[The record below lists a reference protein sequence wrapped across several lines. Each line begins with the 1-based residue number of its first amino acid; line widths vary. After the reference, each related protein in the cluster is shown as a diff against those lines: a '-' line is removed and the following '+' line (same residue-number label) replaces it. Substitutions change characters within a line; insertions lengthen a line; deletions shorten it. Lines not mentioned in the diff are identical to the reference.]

1 MMRFF
6 ILFFPAKCGQEC
18 GQITGIFI
26 LLKHDFNGGKRKSVY
41 GKTEQEAKRKRREW
55 KKNVNSSAV
64 LGNDRITVGQPMKRY
79 QKILVRQTEPGY
91 KAKQGRAQG
100 ETGPG
105 ARRNRAR
112 AQGTTGP
119 GARHNRAGY
128 KAKQGPG
135 ARQNRAGYKAKQNPG
150 ARRNRARVE
159 GETGPDADTGITGKD
174 PLRRKAAKNA
184 AESLFPLFGGNF
196 PVLLNTEL
204 KTGILT
210 GLRRSRGDYDIPLSK
225 ATTEKRPA
233 GIDRAL
239 FC

>member
-79 QKILVRQTEPGY
+79 QKILVRRNRTQV
-91 KAKQGRAQG
+91 QGK
-100 ETGPG
+100 TGPG
-105 ARRNRAR
+105 AR
-112 AQGTTGP
+112 QS
-119 GARHNRAGY
+119 RAGR

-135 ARQNRAGYKAKQNPG
+135 TRQNRAGCKAKQGRMQTPG
-150 ARRNRARVE
+150 
-159 GETGPDADTGITGKD
+159 
-174 PLRRKAAKNA
+174 LQAK
-184 AESLFPLFGGNF
+184 
-196 PVLLNTEL
+196 
-204 KTGILT
+204 
-210 GLRRSRGDYDIPLSK
+210 IPFDG
-225 ATTEKRPA
+225 KRPKMPLKA
-233 GIDRAL
+233 FFLI
-239 FC
+239 

>member
-100 ETGPG
+100 KTGPG
-105 ARRNRAR
+105 TRRNRAP
-112 AQGTTGP
+112 GT
-119 GARHNRAGY
+119 
-128 KAKQGPG
+128 
-135 ARQNRAGYKAKQNPG
+135 RQNRAGHKAKQNPG
-150 ARRNRARVE
+150 TRRNRARMQ
-159 GETGPDADTGITGKD
+159 GKTGPDADTGITGKD

-225 ATTEKRPA
+225 VTTEKRPA

>member
-100 ETGPG
+100 KTGPG
-105 ARRNRAR
+105 
-112 AQGTTGP
+112 T
-119 GARHNRAGY
+119 
-128 KAKQGPG
+128 
-135 ARQNRAGYKAKQNPG
+135 RQNRAGYKAKQGRVQGKAGPG
-150 ARRNRARVE
+150 YKAKQGPGTRQNRAGCKAKQDRMQTP
-159 GETGPDADTGITGKD
+159 GLQAKIPFDGKRPKM
-174 PLRRKAAKNA
+174 PLKAFFPY
-184 AESLFPLFGGNF
+184 LGYFPLHCSIQS
-196 PVLLNTEL
+196 L
-204 KTGILT
+204 K
-210 GLRRSRGDYDIPLSK
+210 RGS
-225 ATTEKRPA
+225 
-233 GIDRAL
+233 
-239 FC
+239 

>member
-1 MMRFF
+1 MRFF

-79 QKILVRQTEPGY
+79 QKILVRQTEPRYKAKQSWAQGETEPRY

-100 ETGPG
+100 KAGPG
-105 ARRNRAR
+105 TR
-112 AQGTTGP
+112 Q
-119 GARHNRAGY
+119 NRAGY

-135 ARQNRAGYKAKQNPG
+135 AR
-150 ARRNRARVE
+150 RNRARVQ
-159 GETGPDADTGITGKD
+159 GKQGRMQT
-174 PLRRKAAKNA
+174 PGLQAK
-184 AESLFPLFGGNF
+184 
-196 PVLLNTEL
+196 
-204 KTGILT
+204 
-210 GLRRSRGDYDIPLSK
+210 IPFDG
-225 ATTEKRPA
+225 KRPKMPLKA
-233 GIDRAL
+233 FFLI
-239 FC
+239 

>member
-112 AQGTTGP
+112 AQGKT
-119 GARHNRAGY
+119 
-128 KAKQGPG
+128 GPG

-196 PVLLNTEL
+196 PCAAQ
-204 KTGILT
+204 
-210 GLRRSRGDYDIPLSK
+210 Y
-225 ATTEKRPA
+225 
-233 GIDRAL
+233 RA
-239 FC
+239 

>member
-79 QKILVRQTEPGY
+79 QKILVRQ
-91 KAKQGRAQG
+91 
-100 ETGPG
+100 
-105 ARRNRAR
+105 
-112 AQGTTGP
+112 
-119 GARHNRAGY
+119 NRAGY

-135 ARQNRAGYKAKQNPG
+135 TRRNRARVQGKTGPGARQNRAGRKAKQGRMQTPG
-150 ARRNRARVE
+150 LQAKI
-159 GETGPDADTGITGKD
+159 PFDGKRPKM
-174 PLRRKAAKNA
+174 PLKAF
-184 AESLFPLFGGNF
+184 FPYLGLTF

>member
-100 ETGPG
+100 KTGPG
-105 ARRNRAR
+105 
-112 AQGTTGP
+112 T
-119 GARHNRAGY
+119 
-128 KAKQGPG
+128 
-135 ARQNRAGYKAKQNPG
+135 RQNRAGHKAKQNPG
-150 ARRNRARVE
+150 TRRNRARMQ
-159 GETGPDADTGITGKD
+159 GKTGPDADTGITGKD

-225 ATTEKRPA
+225 VTTEKRPA

>member
-1 MMRFF
+1 MRFF

-100 ETGPG
+100 KQS
-105 ARRNRAR
+105 R
-112 AQGTTGP
+112 AQG
-119 GARHNRAGY
+119 
-128 KAKQGPG
+128 K
-135 ARQNRAGYKAKQNPG
+135 
-150 ARRNRARVE
+150 
-159 GETGPDADTGITGKD
+159 TGPDADTGITGKT
-174 PLRRKAAKNA
+174 PLRRKTAKNA
-184 AESLFPLFGGNF
+184 AESLFPLFEGTFLCCSIQRLKRGF
-196 PVLLNTEL
+196 CPVYGEAE
-204 KTGILT
+204 GIMT
-210 GLRRSRGDYDIPLSK
+210 YPYQK
-225 ATTEKRPA
+225 
-233 GIDRAL
+233 
-239 FC
+239 

>member
-1 MMRFF
+1 MRFF

-100 ETGPG
+100 KTGPG
-105 ARRNRAR
+105 
-112 AQGTTGP
+112 T
-119 GARHNRAGY
+119 
-128 KAKQGPG
+128 
-135 ARQNRAGYKAKQNPG
+135 RQNRAGHKAKQNPG
-150 ARRNRARVE
+150 TRRNRARMQ
-159 GETGPDADTGITGKD
+159 GKTGPDADTGITGKD

-225 ATTEKRPA
+225 VTTEKRPA

>member
-1 MMRFF
+1 
-6 ILFFPAKCGQEC
+6 
-18 GQITGIFI
+18 
-26 LLKHDFNGGKRKSVY
+26 
-41 GKTEQEAKRKRREW
+41 
-55 KKNVNSSAV
+55 
-64 LGNDRITVGQPMKRY
+64 MKRY

-100 ETGPG
+100 KTGPG
-105 ARRNRAR
+105 TR
-112 AQGTTGP
+112 Q
-119 GARHNRAGY
+119 NRAGY

-135 ARQNRAGYKAKQNPG
+135 T
-150 ARRNRARVE
+150 RRNRARVQ
-159 GETGPDADTGITGKD
+159 GKTGPMQGKTGPDADTGITGKD

-184 AESLFPLFGGNF
+184 AESLFPLFGVNF

>member
-26 LLKHDFNGGKRKSVY
+26 LLTHDFNGGKRKSVY

-100 ETGPG
+100 KTGPG
-105 ARRNRAR
+105 ARRNRTR
-112 AQGTTGP
+112 VQGETEP
-119 GARHNRAGY
+119 GY
-128 KAKQGPG
+128 KAKQG
-135 ARQNRAGYKAKQNPG
+135 RAQGKQS
-150 ARRNRARVE
+150 RAQ
-159 GETGPDADTGITGKD
+159 GKTGPDADTGITGKT
-174 PLRRKAAKNA
+174 PLRRKTAKNA
-184 AESLFPLFGGNF
+184 AESLFPLFEGTFLCCSIQRLKRGF
-196 PVLLNTEL
+196 CPVYGEAE
-204 KTGILT
+204 GIMT
-210 GLRRSRGDYDIPLSK
+210 YPYQK
-225 ATTEKRPA
+225 
-233 GIDRAL
+233 
-239 FC
+239 

>member
-100 ETGPG
+100 KTGPG
-105 ARRNRAR
+105 TR
-112 AQGTTGP
+112 Q
-119 GARHNRAGY
+119 NRAGY

-135 ARQNRAGYKAKQNPG
+135 T
-150 ARRNRARVE
+150 RRNRARVQ
-159 GETGPDADTGITGKD
+159 GKTGPDARQNRTGCRHRDYRQRSPST
-174 PLRRKAAKNA
+174 
-184 AESLFPLFGGNF
+184 ESGQ
-196 PVLLNTEL
+196 
-204 KTGILT
+204 KC
-210 GLRRSRGDYDIPLSK
+210 R
-225 ATTEKRPA
+225 
-233 GIDRAL
+233 
-239 FC
+239 

>member
-1 MMRFF
+1 M
-6 ILFFPAKCGQEC
+6 
-18 GQITGIFI
+18 
-26 LLKHDFNGGKRKSVY
+26 LKHDFNGGKRKSVY

-100 ETGPG
+100 ETEPRYKAKQSWAQGETEPRYKAKQGRAQGKAGPG
-105 ARRNRAR
+105 AR
-112 AQGTTGP
+112 Q
-119 GARHNRAGY
+119 NRAGY

-196 PVLLNTEL
+196 PCTAQ
-204 KTGILT
+204 
-210 GLRRSRGDYDIPLSK
+210 Y
-225 ATTEKRPA
+225 
-233 GIDRAL
+233 RA
-239 FC
+239 

>member
-91 KAKQGRAQG
+91 KAKQGRVQGKAGPGRKAKQGRAQGKTGPGTRRNRTRAQG

-105 ARRNRAR
+105 
-112 AQGTTGP
+112 
-119 GARHNRAGY
+119 
-128 KAKQGPG
+128 
-135 ARQNRAGYKAKQNPG
+135 
-150 ARRNRARVE
+150 
-159 GETGPDADTGITGKD
+159 
-174 PLRRKAAKNA
+174 
-184 AESLFPLFGGNF
+184 
-196 PVLLNTEL
+196 
-204 KTGILT
+204 
-210 GLRRSRGDYDIPLSK
+210 
-225 ATTEKRPA
+225 
-233 GIDRAL
+233 
-239 FC
+239 

>member
-79 QKILVRQTEPGY
+79 QKILVRQ
-91 KAKQGRAQG
+91 
-100 ETGPG
+100 
-105 ARRNRAR
+105 
-112 AQGTTGP
+112 
-119 GARHNRAGY
+119 NRAGY

-135 ARQNRAGYKAKQNPG
+135 TRQNRAGRKAKQG
-150 ARRNRARVE
+150 RAQ

-184 AESLFPLFGGNF
+184 AESLFPLFGANF
-196 PVLLNTEL
+196 PCAAQ
-204 KTGILT
+204 
-210 GLRRSRGDYDIPLSK
+210 Y
-225 ATTEKRPA
+225 
-233 GIDRAL
+233 RA
-239 FC
+239 